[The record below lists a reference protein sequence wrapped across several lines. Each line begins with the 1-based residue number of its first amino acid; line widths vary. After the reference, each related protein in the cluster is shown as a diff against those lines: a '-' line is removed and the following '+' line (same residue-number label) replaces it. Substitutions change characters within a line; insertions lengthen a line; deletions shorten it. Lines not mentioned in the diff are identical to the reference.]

1 MNASLM
7 LSTPHCRCNIPP
19 LSFTTKFI
27 LYHMVRIVISGFH
40 IAIFI
45 SEAFFWPYL
54 ACIFFPL
61 SPQTWQLKKIG
72 VTRK

>member
-27 LYHMVRIVISGFH
+27 LYEGEKGQIYLSKKELGQLNKSVP
-40 IAIFI
+40 
-45 SEAFFWPYL
+45 FFYSP
-54 ACIFFPL
+54 FFVCC
-61 SPQTWQLKKIG
+61 WG
-72 VTRK
+72 Y